1 MVKPLKIISQVS
13 SQHSYRV
20 HSNLTKIGFK
30 ELTGINME
38 GERDRVKAAEEHG
51 EIQGGKAQLS
61 EEVKVVGARNIPCFH
76 SLSYDIF

>member
-1 MVKPLKIISQVS
+1 
-13 SQHSYRV
+13 
-20 HSNLTKIGFK
+20 
-30 ELTGINME
+30 ME
-38 GERDRVKAAEEHG
+38 GERDGVKAAEEHG